1 MTIEVFFCE
10 KGDKLVRGVNVTH
23 RKLPNG
29 MVEYTA
35 ICPDHPGEVLK
46 KTDIGPSWADP
57 MALIIPS
64 DTPVAM
70 PSYPGTVYEPSSQ
83 FWEAYIKSVM
93 AELPNGSKDNGIEL
107 IVLAWQNEL
116 TMTEKQELL
125 DYFGRTGGIKKL
137 NVKRKNPR
145 TVRRSNPDPQEA
157 PRAFKEAELKQ
168 MQVEYAELERKIR
181 SSEVYM
187 MALLNALEEV
197 DYSAAKELDFD
208 LYAVSRIVGYKD
220 YRKDQER
227 RSELFSILEET
238 IGNEGIAKLI

>member
-23 RKLPNG
+23 RKLQNG

-46 KTDIGPSWADP
+46 KTDIGPTWADP
-57 MALIIPS
+57 LALVIPS

-70 PSYPGTVYEPSSQ
+70 PSHPGTVYEPSPQ

-93 AELPNGSKDNGIEL
+93 ADLPNGSKDHSIEL

-116 TMTEKQELL
+116 SMTEKQELL
-125 DYFGRTGGIKKL
+125 DYFERTGGIKRL
-137 NVKRKNPR
+137 NVKRKNPKV
-145 TVRRSNPDPQEA
+145 VRNPDSAPQNA
-157 PRAFKEAELKQ
+157 PRAFKEAEVRQ
-168 MQVEYAELERKIR
+168 MQGEYAELERKIR

-187 MALLNALEEV
+187 MALLNALEDV
-197 DYSAAKELDFD
+197 DYTAAKELDFD

-227 RSELFSILEET
+227 RSELFNILEET